1 MTHRPVTRT
10 DLRGKGRP
18 PCPVAN
24 LVPNRVLRPGEEPTS
39 RNLVVFREALR
50 YERRTWGRNG
60 ATGGGLHG
68 ARLSL
73 PSGMPGDA
81 VQRASREGRAGC
93 PSSFP
98 CGPPQTDGA
107 AEGDPVFAV
116 KLLHSDD
123 WTTGIQRPDGFRR
136 ALQTGRTGAF
146 CVGLRE
152 ETR

>member
-1 MTHRPVTRT
+1 MGSKWGHGGRTTRCKAFT
-10 DLRGKGRP
+10 SLRDAGGRCATGVAGRP
-18 PCPVAN
+18 
-24 LVPNRVLRPGEEPTS
+24 
-39 RNLVVFREALR
+39 
-50 YERRTWGRNG
+50 GR
-60 ATGGGLHG
+60 L
-68 ARLSL
+68 
-73 PSGMPGDA
+73 
-81 VQRASREGRAGC
+81 

-123 WTTGIQRPDGFRR
+123 WTTGIQRSDGFRR